1 MTDKDKKEEVV
12 QAYPV
17 NYIIPTHEDE
27 IDLLDLWRAFIA
39 QKKSILLSAWLS
51 P

>member
-27 IDLLDLWRAFIA
+27 IDLLDLGELSSR
-39 QKKSILLSAWLS
+39 KKSILLSAWLS